1 MELESLWDSVK
12 KFMVWDKL
20 YVLNNGFSFFCY
32 FHWGSQLFMSLQ
44 IKNSNFG
51 LCLYINFKASS
62 NLFINWLKSA
72 EDNLYKLEHIKFY
85 RVNSDALVS
94 SWIGQISET
103 CSIQRSELLILL

>member
-1 MELESLWDSVK
+1 
-12 KFMVWDKL
+12 
-20 YVLNNGFSFFCY
+20 
-32 FHWGSQLFMSLQ
+32 MSLQ

-94 SWIGQISET
+94 S
-103 CSIQRSELLILL
+103 